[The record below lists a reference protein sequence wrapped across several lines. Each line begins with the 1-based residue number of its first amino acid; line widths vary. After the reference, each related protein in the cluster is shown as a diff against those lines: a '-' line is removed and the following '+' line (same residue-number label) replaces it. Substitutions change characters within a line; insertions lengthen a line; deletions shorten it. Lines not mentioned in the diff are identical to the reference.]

1 MVVGSTQVDAVGLP
15 LSPFIHVYKSIQ
27 PGNYYSTQYKK
38 LNFLFQVLNPGSSE
52 NLYGENQ
59 SKAEL
64 LNISKYFGTI
74 ESNNV

>member
-15 LSPFIHVYKSIQ
+15 LS
-27 PGNYYSTQYKK
+27 STYINQFNLEIITVQYKK
-38 LNFLFQVLNPGSSE
+38 LNFLFQVLHPGSSE

-74 ESNNV
+74 ESE